1 MTQQTIMVCGAG
13 IAGMACAL
21 GLAKKAFSV
30 EVLAPEMVRQP
41 PRRDEYHPRVYA
53 ISGASQSFLDSL
65 GIWDLMDAERITPV
79 QAMEVY
85 GDGGGRLALDAWQD
99 ARHTLAWIVESGEME
114 RALRQ
119 ALKVYGV
126 RWHDDQ
132 LASREAST
140 IQTVSGKSLQAHLLV
155 GADGA
160 KSTVRRVADI
170 WHEFKAYGDSG
181 LVTHLTAELPH
192 QGVALQWF
200 TGDAVVALLPM
211 PDTEDGPQVSLV
223 WSGPTE
229 QISELMALEGD
240 AKVEHLQRWLMGV
253 TQGRL
258 GALRVRSKMFAF
270 PLTFERTGMVAEGVA
285 LVGDAAHRVHP
296 LAGQGLNL
304 GLGDVEELIRV
315 LAAKPVQ
322 QSVGA
327 LPVLERYKRRR
338 AEPIAA
344 MRVVTDSLHSLFMA
358 QQAPVVWARN
368 AGMSIVNQLPFIK
381 RRLIANAAG
390 EWLVSL

>member
-1 MTQQTIMVCGAG
+1 MTQQTIMVCGGG

-21 GLAKKAFSV
+21 GLAKKSFSV
-30 EVLAPEMVRQP
+30 EVLAPETPRHQP
-41 PRRDEYHPRVYA
+41 RHDEYHPRVYA
-53 ISGASQSFLDSL
+53 ISGSSQRFLESL
-65 GIWDLMDAERITPV
+65 GIWDLMDAQRLTPV
-79 QAMEVY
+79 QAMEIY

-126 RWHDDQ
+126 RWHDEQ
-132 LASREAST
+132 LVSREGSHIHTA
-140 IQTVSGKSLQAHLLV
+140 SGKQLHAQLLV

-160 KSTVRRVADI
+160 KSSVRRVAEI

-181 LVTHLTAELPH
+181 LVTHLTTELPH

-211 PDTEDGPQVSLV
+211 PDTAEGPQVSLV

-229 QISELMALEGD
+229 QINTLMALDD
-240 AKVEHLQRWLMGV
+240 AAKAQRLEQWLMGV

-258 GALRVRSKMFAF
+258 GRLQVRAKMFAF

-315 LAAKPVQ
+315 LAAQPVHQ
-322 QSVGA
+322 PVGA
-327 LPVLERYKRRR
+327 LPVLEQYKRRR

-344 MRVVTDSLHSLFMA
+344 MRAVTDSLHRLFMA
-358 QQAPVVWARN
+358 PQAPVAWARN
-368 AGMSIVNQLPFIK
+368 AGMSVVNQLPFIK

-390 EWLVSL
+390 DVLFPR

>member
-1 MTQQTIMVCGAG
+1 MTQQKILVCGAG

-21 GLAKKAFSV
+21 GLAKKAFTV
-30 EVLAPEMVRQP
+30 DVLAPEMSRQL
-41 PRRDEYHPRVYA
+41 PRHDEYHPRVYA
-53 ISGASQSFLDSL
+53 ISGASQNFLASL
-65 GIWDLMDAERITPV
+65 GIWDLMDAARLTPV
-79 QAMEVY
+79 QAMEIY

-99 ARHTLAWIVESGEME
+99 ARHTLAWIVESGEIE

-132 LASREAST
+132 LASRDGEHIHT
-140 IQTVSGKSLQAHLLV
+140 ESGKTLDAQLLV

-160 KSTVRRVADI
+160 KSTVRRVAEI
-170 WHEFKAYGDSG
+170 WHDFKAYGDSG
-181 LVTHLTAELPH
+181 LVTHLTTELPH

-211 PDTEDGPQVSLV
+211 PDTDEGPQVSLV

-229 QISELMALEGD
+229 QIAELMALNDED
-240 AKVEHLQRWLMGV
+240 KAQRLQQWLMGV

-258 GALRVRSKMFAF
+258 GNMRVRSKMFAF

-315 LAAKPVQ
+315 LAAKPVH

-344 MRVVTDSLHSLFMA
+344 MRAVTDSLHSLFMA
-358 QQAPVVWARN
+358 QQAPVAWARN
-368 AGMSIVNQLPFIK
+368 AGMSIINQLPFIK

-390 EWLVSL
+390 DKIFPL